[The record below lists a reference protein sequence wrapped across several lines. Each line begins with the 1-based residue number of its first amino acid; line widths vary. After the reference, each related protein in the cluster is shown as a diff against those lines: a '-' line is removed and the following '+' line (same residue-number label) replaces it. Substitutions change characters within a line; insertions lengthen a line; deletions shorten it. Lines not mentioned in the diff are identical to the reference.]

1 MGFTI
6 SMKVNLPKSRVFRVW
21 KGQRSGGNVRPDQ
34 GTAPIARM
42 IGELDCL
49 IAAQAL
55 SLKLPLVTNN
65 PSEFER
71 IPKLTLEIW
80 AEPR

>member
-1 MGFTI
+1 MILPFTSEAAEAYGKI
-6 SMKVNLPKSRVFRVW
+6 KAQLRTH
-21 KGQRSGGNVRPDQ
+21 
-34 GTAPIARM
+34 GTM

-65 PSEFER
+65 TSEFER
-71 IPKLTLEIW
+71 IPKLTLKNW
-80 AEPR
+80 AEPS